1 MATLTRRRKAEA
13 DGAGELAAAG
23 EVERA
28 RADLEELDARHER
41 ERAEAVAV
49 LEEARGRQAAAAR
62 ERLAEVAAAWEER
75 AAGLAAELRATPK
88 DELEE
93 RTITLRAPFMP
104 ATYERAIRPIR
115 QRLQREHRHALEVA
129 GRLRSQ
135 AGNGDLAAERLAEL
149 VEAAAWPDDGDDE
162 TEEG

>member
-1 MATLTRRRKAEA
+1 MVAMMTRRRRAEA
-13 DGAGELAAAG
+13 DGAVD
-23 EVERA
+23 VERA

-62 ERLAEVAAAWEER
+62 ERLGEVAAAWEER
-75 AAGLAAELRATPK
+75 AAGLAGELRETPADAT
-88 DELEE
+88 EE
-93 RTITLRAPFMP
+93 RVISVRVPFGAPAF
-104 ATYERAIRPIR
+104 ERVVRPVR
-115 QRLQREHRHALEVA
+115 QRLQREHRHAVEVA

-135 AGNGDLAAERLAEL
+135 AGNGDLGAERLAEL